1 MYEKCYILVRH
12 SNVPGLKASGKGLS
26 GLLQWKNIFLKLHS
40 QDVADDADRPH
51 VGLGAN
57 GLIV

>member
-1 MYEKCYILVRH
+1 MKSVIYSCATPACQVWKPAEKVWVVYYSER
-12 SNVPGLKASGKGLS
+12 
-26 GLLQWKNIFLKLHS
+26 IFSWNYS

-57 GLIV
+57 GLVV